1 MDAAIVTVG
10 DELLA
15 GDTENTNATWLC
27 RELSERGV
35 TVKRTL
41 TVPDEIGAIAENV
54 RAYAEAYDAVV
65 VTGGLGGTPDD
76 VTMAGVA
83 RAFDRPME
91 PNDLARADLERSLAA
106 LAEERPELDL
116 DVDVEAE
123 ASIPAGARPLINDA
137 GLSPGCVIE
146 PEGGGSSSGG
156 GSPSGRSSGQ
166 RGGDTASSRTAEPSR
181 GPREDDAGGAPSEQS
196 SDGNHGAVYVL
207 PGIPGEMTSM
217 FEGVAEEFAGAVRS
231 AVLYTEEPEAN
242 LIARLDEV
250 RERFGVGVGCYPDR
264 DAGHN
269 RLKLRAEDGAAL
281 GAARDWLAANVETIG
296 YDRD

>member
-1 MDAAIVTVG
+1 MDAAVLTVG

-27 RELSERGV
+27 RQLSDRGV

-41 TVPDEIGAIAENV
+41 TVPDEVDAIAENV

-83 RAFDRPME
+83 RAFDRSME
-91 PNDLARADLERSLAA
+91 PNDLARADLERTLAA
-106 LAEERPELDL
+106 IAEDRPELDL

-123 ASIPAGARPLINDA
+123 ASIPSGARPLINDA

-146 PEGGGSSSGG
+146 PEGG
-156 GSPSGRSSGQ
+156 
-166 RGGDTASSRTAEPSR
+166 
-181 GPREDDAGGAPSEQS
+181 
-196 SDGNHGAVYVL
+196 NGAVYVL
-207 PGIPGEMTSM
+207 PGIPSEMTSM

-231 AVLYTEEPEAN
+231 ATLYTEEPEAN

-269 RLKLRAEDGAAL
+269 RLKLRAEDETAL
-281 GAARDWLAANVETIG
+281 EEARGWLAANVETVEYTG
-296 YDRD
+296 D

>member
-1 MDAAIVTVG
+1 MDAAVLTVG

-27 RELSERGV
+27 RQLSDRGV
-35 TVKRTL
+35 TVERTL
-41 TVPDEIGAIAENV
+41 TVPDEIDAIAENV

-83 RAFDRPME
+83 TAFGRPME
-91 PNDLARADLERSLAA
+91 PNDLVRADLERTLSAI
-106 LAEERPELDL
+106 AEDRPELDL

-123 ASIPAGARPLINDA
+123 ASIPRGARPLINDA

-146 PEGGGSSSGG
+146 PDEG
-156 GSPSGRSSGQ
+156 
-166 RGGDTASSRTAEPSR
+166 T
-181 GPREDDAGGAPSEQS
+181 GAI
-196 SDGNHGAVYVL
+196 YVL
-207 PGIPGEMTSM
+207 PGIPSEMTSM
-217 FEGVAEEFAGAVRS
+217 FEGVAGEFAGAVRS
-231 AVLYTEEPEAN
+231 ATLYTEEPEAN

-264 DAGHN
+264 EAEHN
-269 RLKLRAEDGAAL
+269 RLKLRAEDETTL
-281 GAARDWLAANVETIG
+281 EEARGWLAANVETIEYTG
-296 YDRD
+296 E